1 MKNLEKVSCVC
12 PDRTTL
18 TLKDNKLICKNK
30 HCIHSDTR
38 NGFQVINNVPVL
50 ISERVTDTMF
60 SSKSIESYVAR
71 KKDSL
76 FVKIIRNMSNG
87 NELQT
92 KKNCKDFIDLLNED
106 RQRSEVLII
115 GSGEIGNGTDQMFE
129 SDRLD
134 ITGTDV
140 YLSDNVDYVSDA
152 HYLPFKSNSFDAVWI
167 QAVLEH
173 VLEPEKVVSEIHRV
187 LKRDGYVYAE
197 TPFMQQVHE
206 GAYDFTRFTVLG
218 HRYLFK
224 NFTSIDIGGNK
235 GAGVA
240 LAWSIKYFLWALFRS
255 KRIASLLSLPFTIL
269 LRLLE
274 KFVDER
280 SLYDASSG
288 VYFLGKKNSET
299 LTHKNLAKLYK
310 GMQT

>member
-12 PDRTTL
+12 PDRADL
-18 TLKDNKLICKNK
+18 TLKDNKLICTNEN
-30 HCIHSDTR
+30 CIHSDTR
-38 NGFQVINNVPVL
+38 NGFRVINNVPVL
-50 ISERVTDTMF
+50 ISDMVTDTMF
-60 SSKSIESYVAR
+60 SSESVESYVAR

-76 FVKIIRNMSNG
+76 LVRIIRKMSNG
-87 NELQT
+87 GASQT
-92 KKNCKDFIDLLNED
+92 KKNCRDLIDLLNENSS
-106 RQRSEVLII
+106 RSEILVI
-115 GSGEIGNGTDQMFE
+115 GSGEIGNGTDAMFDND
-129 SDRLD
+129 SLD

-140 YLSDNVDYVSDA
+140 YLSDSVDYVSDA

-224 NFTSIDIGGNK
+224 SFRLIKMGGNR
-235 GAGVA
+235 GAGSA
-240 LAWSIKYFLWALFRS
+240 LAWSVRYFFWALFRN
-255 KRIASLLSLPFTIL
+255 RILAKILSLPFSIIL
-269 LRLLE
+269 RFLDGLISKE
-274 KFVDER
+274 
-280 SLYDASSG
+280 SLYDSSSG
-288 VYFLGKKNSET
+288 VFFLGVKSNKIISKTELVT
-299 LTHKNLAKLYK
+299 LYK
-310 GMQT
+310 GMQ

>member
-1 MKNLEKVSCVC
+1 MSKKVNLCCPYCKSKVLKKGTYFQCSNKGCFHNKQEGFYSSINEK
-12 PDRTTL
+12 P
-18 TLKDNKLICKNK
+18 I
-30 HCIHSDTR
+30 
-38 NGFQVINNVPVL
+38 L
-50 ISERVTDTMF
+50 ISEYYCDTVF
-60 SSKSIESYVAR
+60 DAKSITSLVSR
-71 KKDSL
+71 RKDSAL
-76 FVKIIRNMSNG
+76 KEMIDNILYGVPHITERNCAKFM
-87 NELQT
+87 ELISKEQNT
-92 KKNCKDFIDLLNED
+92 PNCL
-106 RQRSEVLII
+106 VI
-115 GSGEIGNGTDQMFE
+115 GSGEIGRGTKKLFDSKTISIVGSDIYE
-129 SDRLD
+129 SNFV
-134 ITGTDV
+134 DV
-140 YLSDNVDYVSDA
+140 VSDA
-152 HYLPFKSNSFDAVWI
+152 HYLPFEDQSIDGVWI

-173 VLEPEKVVSEIHRV
+173 VVNPQMVVEEIFRI
-187 LKRDGYVYAE
+187 LKPDGIIYAE
-197 TPFMQQVHE
+197 TPFLQQVHE
-206 GAYDFTRFTVLG
+206 GRYDYSRFTVLG

>member
-87 NELQT
+87 NALQT

-152 HYLPFKSNSFDAVWI
+152 HYLPFKSDSFDAVWI

-173 VLEPEKVVSEIHRV
+173 VIEPRKVVSEIHRV
-187 LKRDGYVYAE
+187 LRKDGYVYAE

-224 NFTSIDIGGNK
+224 SFRLIKMGGNR
-235 GAGVA
+235 GAGSA
-240 LAWSIKYFLWALFRS
+240 LAWSIRYFFWALFRNRMLA
-255 KRIASLLSLPFTIL
+255 KILSLPFSIIL
-269 LRLLE
+269 RFLDSIIS
-274 KFVDER
+274 KD
-280 SLYDASSG
+280 SLYDSSSG
-288 VYFLGKKNSET
+288 VFFLGKKSNKIISKTE
-299 LTHKNLAKLYK
+299 LIKLYK
-310 GMQT
+310 GMQ